1 MSSYLPSFIVS
12 IQISL
17 SGKKC
22 LRRPGRGQINPEILM
37 GSSSASLRIRN
48 ACCSLP
54 LPEKSQSLYI
64 RLTSSAS
71 QYGIVKCLP
80 SLSPNQVLPEPGK
93 PIIKIFMS
101 KLFLIHD
108 MMCSSTLQ
116 DHTYLV
122 FVSTT
127 PMILTLCYLRMV
139 ALYVSMLHQN
149 RLTD

>member
-1 MSSYLPSFIVS
+1 
-12 IQISL
+12 
-17 SGKKC
+17 
-22 LRRPGRGQINPEILM
+22 M
-37 GSSSASLRIRN
+37 GSTSASLRIRN

-54 LPEKSQSLYI
+54 LCENSQSLYI
-64 RLTSSAS
+64 LLTSSAS
-71 QYGIVKCLP
+71 QYGILKCFP
-80 SLSPNQVLPEPGK
+80 NLSPNQVLPEPGK

-108 MMCSSTLQ
+108 MMYSLIPQ
-116 DHTYLV
+116 DHIYQEQ
-122 FVSTT
+122 FSTT